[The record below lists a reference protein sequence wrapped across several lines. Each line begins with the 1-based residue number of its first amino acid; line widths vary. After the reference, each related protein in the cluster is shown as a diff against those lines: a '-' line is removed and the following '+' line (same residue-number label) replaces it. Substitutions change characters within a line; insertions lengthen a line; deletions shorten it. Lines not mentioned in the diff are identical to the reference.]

1 MIMYGCYLQ
10 TWEDPTHID
19 QHTNAKGD
27 NDPLDV
33 CEIGDKVQG
42 RGAVVQ
48 VKVLGIM
55 AMIDEGEPTNIICTA

>member
-1 MIMYGCYLQ
+1 M
-10 TWEDPTHID
+10 D
-19 QHTNAKGD
+19 QHTQAKGD

-33 CEIGDKVQG
+33 CEIGDKVHE

-55 AMIDEGEPTNIICTA
+55 AMIDEGGCDMMRFDRV

>member
-1 MIMYGCYLQ
+1 MD
-10 TWEDPTHID
+10 EHTH
-19 QHTNAKGD
+19 AKGD

-33 CEIGDKVQG
+33 CEIGEKVHE

-55 AMIDEGEPTNIICTA
+55 AMIDEGETCFLYKIAKALFAGISW